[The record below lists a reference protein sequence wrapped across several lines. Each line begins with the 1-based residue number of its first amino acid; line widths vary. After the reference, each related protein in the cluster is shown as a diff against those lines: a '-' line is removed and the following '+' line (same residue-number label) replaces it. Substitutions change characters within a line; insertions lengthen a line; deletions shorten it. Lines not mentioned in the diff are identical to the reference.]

1 MIDSIKTI
9 ESLFPTIVYRSYDN
23 NFPLLRDEI
32 ITDIYKIKEH
42 DEGGVIKSNEG
53 GWQSS
58 SSLEQG
64 VFKRHNQYVCDRIHD
79 TLPLEITDRYGIQS
93 VWATVNA
100 PGDFNWPHFH
110 TEALL
115 SGVMWIKISP
125 TSGNIRFENPNE
137 YIESPNILRTTEKTQ
152 IETKNIL
159 AMEYSPREGE
169 MMIFPAWL
177 KHAVLP
183 NRSTSDRISLAFNL
197 V

>member
-9 ESLFPTIVYRSYDN
+9 ESLFPTIIYRSCDN
-23 NFPLLRDEI
+23 NFPLLRDQI
-32 ITDIYKIKEH
+32 ITDIYKIKEY
-42 DEGGVIKSNEG
+42 DGGGVIKSNEG

-58 SSLEQG
+58 SDLEQDL
-64 VFKRHNQYVCDRIHD
+64 FKKHNQYVKDRIHD
-79 TLPLEITDRYGIQS
+79 TLPIQITDRYSIQS
-93 VWATVNA
+93 VWAAVNG

-125 TSGNIRFENPNE
+125 TSGSIRFENPNE
-137 YIESPNILRTTEKTQ
+137 YIESPNILRYTEEMQ
-152 IETKNIL
+152 IESKNIL
-159 AMEYSPREGE
+159 AMQYTPREGE

-177 KHAVLP
+177 KHAVTP
-183 NRSTSDRISLAFNL
+183 NRSTTDRISLAFNL